1 MGGSGPLVLKFV
13 LLVDDD
19 VVPAWQARAVELLLK
34 SGTAEIV
41 LIVRNGA
48 PRHSAVRPSRWR
60 QLRPGG
66 RGLWQMFERFVARR
80 SSAILPTPLPH
91 ELDAVPHLTTSR
103 LIQLPR
109 TESFTPE
116 EMEAIQ
122 AARPDVIVRF
132 GFGILKGS
140 ILTAARHGVWSFHHG
155 DPAAV
160 RGQPPGFWEIALGL
174 PVTGVI
180 LQRLS
185 VELDAG
191 AILQRGWFGTI
202 AHSYPRQR
210 DQLYFGAAGWIA
222 RTSAAV
228 LAGTLRE
235 EPQKD
240 LGPILRKPDNMQF
253 LRFAWKT
260 VRATVAIHLRSLFQ
274 HQDWTVGVIERPIA
288 EAVEM
293 LTDKQRHD
301 DREIHWYGG
310 ERGAFLADPFP
321 VANKNGIRIYA
332 ERLPWRS
339 GRGEIVALDYSAAH
353 GFSPLRSLW
362 QPPYHCSYP
371 YIFNDGE
378 QSWCLPEMSEAGE
391 AHLFP
396 ITDDGDVAF
405 ASGGQAIFLDGLID
419 PTVVWHNDR
428 YWMFAS
434 DPSDGNTVLNIFH
447 AHQMAGPWVPHVLNP
462 VKTDIR
468 SARPAGRPFVLDG
481 SLIRP
486 AQDCSLRYGGAIC
499 LNRIAVLTPDDFHE
513 DVWKVI
519 SPRRGRYRHGLHT
532 LSWIEGRT
540 VIDGARLSFQ
550 PAEFARALKAKLGLA
565 GQDQ

>member
-1 MGGSGPLVLKFV
+1 MGGLLALKFV

-34 SGTAEIV
+34 SETAEIV
-41 LIVRNGA
+41 MIVRNGA
-48 PRHSAVRPSRWR
+48 PQRSPLQPSRWR
-60 QLRPGG
+60 QLRPRG
-66 RGLWQMFERFVARR
+66 RGLWQMFERIVARR
-80 SSAILPTPLPH
+80 SLATLPTPLPVA
-91 ELDAVPHLTTSR
+91 LDTVPRLTTN
-103 LIQLPR
+103 QLLEPRR

-132 GFGILKGS
+132 GFGILKGG
-140 ILTAARHGVWSFHHG
+140 ILTVAPHGVWSFHHG
-155 DPAAV
+155 DPAAI
-160 RGQPPGFWEIALGL
+160 RGQPPGFWEIALEL
-174 PVTGVI
+174 PVTGVV

-185 VELDAG
+185 AKLDAG

-210 DQLYFGAAGWIA
+210 DQLYFGGAGWIA
-222 RTSAAV
+222 RASAAI

-253 LRFAWKT
+253 LWFAWKT
-260 VRATVAIHLRSLFQ
+260 AKATVTIHIRSLFQ

-288 EAVEM
+288 EAVYI
-293 LTDKQRHD
+293 LTDEQQD
-301 DREIHWYGG
+301 NNREIHWHGG
-310 ERGAFLADPFP
+310 EQGAFLADPFP
-321 VANKNGIRIYA
+321 VATSNGIRIYA

-339 GRGEIVALDYSAAH
+339 GRGDIVALDYSAAQ
-353 GFSPLRSLW
+353 GFTPLRSLW

-371 YIFNDGE
+371 YIFDDGE
-378 QSWCLPEMSEAGE
+378 RFWCLPETSEAGE
-391 AHLFP
+391 TRLFP
-396 ITDDGDVAF
+396 ITDDGYVAF
-405 ASGGQAIFLDGLID
+405 ASGGQMIFPDGLID

-434 DPSDGNTVLNIFH
+434 DPSDSNTVLNIFH
-447 AHQMAGPWVPHVLNP
+447 AHQLMGPWVPHALNP

-468 SARPAGRPFVLDG
+468 SARPAGRPFILNG

-486 AQDCSLRYGGAIC
+486 AQDCSLLYGGAIC
-499 LNRIAVLTPDDFHE
+499 LNQITVLTPNDFHE
-513 DVWKVI
+513 NIWKVI
-519 SPRRGRYRHGLHT
+519 APCRGRYRHGLHT
-532 LSWIEGRT
+532 LSWAGGWT
-540 VIDGARLSFQ
+540 VVDGARLSFQ
-550 PAEFARALKAKLGLA
+550 PAEFARALKSKLGMTR
-565 GQDQ
+565 